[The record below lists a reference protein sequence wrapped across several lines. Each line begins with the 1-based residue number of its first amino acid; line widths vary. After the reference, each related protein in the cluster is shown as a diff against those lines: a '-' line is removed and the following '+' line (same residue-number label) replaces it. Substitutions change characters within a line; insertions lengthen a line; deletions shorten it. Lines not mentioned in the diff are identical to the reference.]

1 MAPTDGRGAILF
13 RDAGS
18 EAMIGRRGACAVMAA
33 LLLAA
38 AAPGGSRVGSAPKI
52 LDGLVPAWVAGFART
67 GPAMTIAVQPPYGP
81 PQGKLDPALQAFL
94 DGRRDFA
101 FLTRDIAEADLA
113 AFRRAH
119 HGEPVIVPVAGGA
132 WHGFGYVD
140 PVVVIVNAANPL
152 RALSFRQLD
161 ALLSETRWRGGA
173 APADW
178 RDLGVPGWRG
188 KAIHL
193 VGGDGWS
200 GEESAR
206 ALTVRR
212 RVLSVGG
219 RVGRWRAMP
228 GSGGEDQAVA
238 RVAADPQAIGFTGF
252 GHLSAG
258 VRTVAIGGDAGLP
271 VAPTRAAIASG
282 AYPLART
289 VDLVMARDAR
299 GCLDP
304 TVARFA
310 GWLVGPAGQAVIRR
324 QAVFLPLNQRQL
336 HDARVTLRAPCR
348 P

>member
-1 MAPTDGRGAILF
+1 
-13 RDAGS
+13 
-18 EAMIGRRGACAVMAA
+18 MIGKRAICAVTAA

-38 AAPGGSRVGSAPKI
+38 ATPGESRTGSAPKI
-52 LDGLVPAWVAGFART
+52 LDALVPAWLAGFART
-67 GPAMTIAVQPPYGP
+67 APVTTIAVPPPFGP
-81 PQGKLDPALQAFL
+81 PQGRLDPALQAFL

-101 FLTRDIAEADLA
+101 FLTRDMAEADLA

-119 HGEPVIVPVAGGA
+119 HGEPVVLPVAGGA
-132 WHGFGYVD
+132 WHRFGYVD

-178 RDLGVPGWRG
+178 GDLGATGWCG
-188 KAIHL
+188 KAIHV
-193 VGGDGWS
+193 VGGNGWS

-206 ALTVRR
+206 ALTIRR

-219 RVGRWRAMP
+219 QVGRWRIFP
-228 GSGGEDQAVA
+228 GSGGEDDVVA
-238 RVAADPQAIGFTGF
+238 RVAADTQAIGFTGF

-258 VRTVAIGGDAGLP
+258 VHTVAIGADGGLP
-271 VAPTRAAIASG
+271 VAPTRISIASG

-304 TVARFA
+304 AVARFA
-310 GWLVGPAGQAVIRR
+310 AWLVGPAGQVVIRR
-324 QAVFLPLNQRQL
+324 QAAFLPLNARQL
-336 HDARVTLRAPCR
+336 HDAHRILGAPCR
-348 P
+348 L

>member
-1 MAPTDGRGAILF
+1 
-13 RDAGS
+13 
-18 EAMIGRRGACAVMAA
+18 MIGRRGICAIAAA
-33 LLLAA
+33 LLLTA
-38 AAPGGSRVGSAPKI
+38 AAPGESRSGSAPKI
-52 LDGLVPAWVAGFART
+52 LDTLVPAWLAGFARAEPT
-67 GPAMTIAVQPPYGP
+67 TTIAVPPPYGP
-81 PQGKLDPALQAFL
+81 PQGRLDPGLQAFL
-94 DGRRDFA
+94 DGQRDFA
-101 FLTRDIAEADLA
+101 FLTRDIGETDLA

-119 HGEPVIVPVAGGA
+119 RGAPVVLAVAGGA
-132 WHGFGYVD
+132 WHRFGYVD
-140 PVVVIVNAANPL
+140 PVVVVVNAANPL

-173 APADW
+173 AATDW
-178 RDLGVPGWRG
+178 DDLGVAAWRG
-188 KAIHL
+188 KAIHV

-219 RVGRWRAMP
+219 KVGRWRMAP
-228 GSGGEDQAVA
+228 GSGGEDEVVA
-238 RVAADPQAIGFTGF
+238 RVAADAQAIGFTGF

-258 VRTVAIGGDAGLP
+258 VRTVAIDAGAGP
-271 VAPTRAAIASG
+271 VAPTRVAIASG

-304 TVARFA
+304 AVAHFA
-310 GWLVGPAGQAVIRR
+310 AWLVGPAGQAEVRR
-324 QAVFLPLNQRQL
+324 EAVFLPLNARQL
-336 HDARVTLRAPCR
+336 HDARRILRAPCR

>member
-1 MAPTDGRGAILF
+1 MIGQSVMGAIT
-13 RDAGS
+13 
-18 EAMIGRRGACAVMAA
+18 AV

-38 AAPGGSRVGSAPKI
+38 TAPGGSRSGSAPKI
-52 LDGLVPAWVAGFART
+52 LDALVPAWLAGFARAE
-67 GPAMTIAVQPPYGP
+67 PAMRIAVPAPYGP

-94 DGRRDFA
+94 DGRQDFA
-101 FLTRDIAEADLA
+101 FLTRDMAEADLA
-113 AFRRAH
+113 TFRRAH
-119 HGEPVIVPVAGGA
+119 HGEPVVLPVAGGA
-132 WHGFGYVD
+132 WHRFGYVD
-140 PVVVIVNAANPL
+140 PVVVVVNTANPL

-178 RDLGVPGWRG
+178 RDLGVPAWRD
-188 KAIHL
+188 KAIHV

-212 RVLSVGG
+212 RVLSTGG
-219 RVGRWRAMP
+219 RVGRWRIVP
-228 GSGGEDQAVA
+228 GSGGENEVVA

-258 VRTVAIGGDAGLP
+258 VRTVAIGADGGRP
-271 VAPTRAAIASG
+271 VAPTRAAIVSG
-282 AYPLART
+282 TYPLARS

-304 TVARFA
+304 VVERFA
-310 GWLVGPAGQAVIRR
+310 GWLVGRAGQALIRR
-324 QAVFLPLNQRQL
+324 QGVFLPLNARQL
-336 HDARVTLRAPCR
+336 HDAHRIVGAPCR